1 MVNPKKEYPLAEKA
15 AKLLG
20 ENNVALST
28 KMAIRAAGMTDDDSN
43 NISLPKIVQR
53 RYKELN
59 TGKVPLSVN
68 F

>member
-1 MVNPKKEYPLAEKA
+1 MVNPKKEYPWAEKA

-20 ENNVALST
+20 ENNVALNT
-28 KMAIRAAGMTDDDSN
+28 KMEIRAAGMTDDDSN
-43 NISLPKIVQR
+43 NISLSKIVQR